1 DAALTYIDVEPIPRV
16 VTIPLYRERYR
27 LLVTKDSSFGQRQ
40 EVTWETVAQLPLC
53 LLTPDTENRR
63 IIESLLRGT
72 GTEPRIT
79 LESDAVSVLFAH
91 VRSGAWVSVV
101 PEKLAQALH
110 LTVDFNCIPIV
121 EPEVVHTIG
130 LVMPPRNPT
139 TPLAAAL
146 AAEARRA

>member
-1 DAALTYIDVEPIPRV
+1 PLYLRHPEVQFTILSRPSSEIVPMLENLEIDAALTYIDVEPIPRV

-40 EVTWETVAQLPLC
+40 EVTWETVAPLPPG

-121 EPEVVHTIG
+121 
-130 LVMPPRNPT
+130 
-139 TPLAAAL
+139 
-146 AAEARRA
+146 